1 MSHQETILLEQP
13 SHVPASGNPEISP
26 APPQLA
32 HPARTNPETP
42 PTSSQLAQH
51 AAFDYQERSNMHEVV
66 SL

>member
-13 SHVPASGNPEISP
+13 SPLPACGNPEISS
-26 APPQLA
+26 APHNLL
-32 HPARTNPETP
+32 TP
-42 PTSSQLAQH
+42 PISSQLAQH